1 MQNNASCHEVT
12 FWVAYRWLLIGD
24 RFRRSG
30 GWRPVMLVLA
40 ADILK
45 DWMWSGLAAGD
56 WERAGLAGSW
66 ASQGGSL
73 ASDKPISG
81 CLAQSAAQSR
91 LQSAREAAGR
101 VGRLGGPPGRATV
114 SWGGWDGCLRA
125 RVRWAAGPGGGWWG
139 PGSCPSHQ
147 PVPGAALLRHR
158 ARCHE

>member
-1 MQNNASCHEVT
+1 MQNNASCHKVK

-30 GWRPVMLVLA
+30 GWRPVMLLA

-73 ASDKPISG
+73 ASDKPIS
-81 CLAQSAAQSR
+81 AAWPS
-91 LQSAREAAGR
+91 LQPS
-101 VGRLGGPPGRATV
+101 PGSNRPEKLPGE
-114 SWGGWDGCLRA
+114 WGGWAGGRSGPASLGAGETGDCEPGWDERPARA
-125 RVRWAAGPGGGWWG
+125 EAGEG
-139 PGSCPSHQ
+139 PAV
-147 PVPGAALLRHR
+147 VPATSRCQELPCSDR